1 MKRAKKSMASPGDFT
16 FAVIYEGNPLYFCV
30 KFLFQRL
37 HIPEWLLS
45 ARKNFSKKF
54 FLEKDLAKCA
64 RYLKKPYLLAA
75 LMGDKSL
82 GPSSLA
88 P

>member
-16 FAVIYEGNPLYFCV
+16 FAVIYEGNRLYFCA
-30 KFLFQRL
+30 KFLIQRL
-37 HIPEWLLS
+37 HIPKWLMS
-45 ARKNFSKKF
+45 ARKDFSKKF

-64 RYLKKPYLLAA
+64 RKFKKPYLLAA
-75 LMGDKSL
+75 LKGDKSL